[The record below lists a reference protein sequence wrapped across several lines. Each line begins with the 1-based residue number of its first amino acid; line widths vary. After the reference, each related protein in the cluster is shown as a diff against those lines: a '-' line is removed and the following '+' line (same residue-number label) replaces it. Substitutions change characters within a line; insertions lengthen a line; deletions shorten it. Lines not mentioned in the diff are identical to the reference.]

1 MTWEAI
7 MTVIAMTR
15 EMGSRG
21 REVALG
27 LADRLGLKIIHHELV
42 EQDLSERLNLPE
54 SAVHRFLEGDVSLF
68 ERRMTKDP
76 HFRIDVGCRPPEPA
90 HTMIKVKVCRSYK
103 GRSECSDVPISD
115 KAPASAANDPQR
127 TRVCVAGSVL
137 DIRSAT
143 PSFM

>member
-1 MTWEAI
+1 

-68 ERRMTKDP
+68 ERW
-76 HFRIDVGCRPPEPA
+76 RID
-90 HTMIKVKVCRSYK
+90 
-103 GRSECSDVPISD
+103 
-115 KAPASAANDPQR
+115 R
-127 TRVCVAGSVL
+127 TRVSLYTKEEILELACRGNVL
-137 DIRSAT
+137 IRGWGAAQLLHSIGNVLCIRVCA
-143 PSFM
+143 PIRCREDACRSNVLVLHASR